1 MFGEI
6 LRNIYNSFLLPP
18 NSWLG
23 TLARHWLCQGRKLP
37 HAAVT
42 RMPSPT
48 LGSFG
53 ISLGPGALP
62 SDSMPAPSSITLQQ
76 TPCQP
81 ACDHAGPS
89 AWCPPSPTTPEGHF
103 ALRTQPRVSHAGS
116 GHEDRTW
123 GQQVLHLWA
132 HGHPGRF
139 HPAQLVFQM
148 SQFQPPFLQ
157 LGPSCPPPDFSPL
170 LMELGRAMSGPA
182 GAAVSLK
189 SYNGKRQRWHPVP
202 FRSCA
207 LSQAPAHFTH

>member
-1 MFGEI
+1 M
-6 LRNIYNSFLLPP
+6 
-18 NSWLG
+18 
-23 TLARHWLCQGRKLP
+23 
-37 HAAVT
+37 
-42 RMPSPT
+42 SP
-48 LGSFG
+48 
-53 ISLGPGALP
+53 AY
-62 SDSMPAPSSITLQQ
+62 
-76 TPCQP
+76 
-81 ACDHAGPS
+81 DHAGPS
-89 AWCPPSPTTPEGHF
+89 AWCPPSPITPEGHF
-103 ALRTQPRVSHAGS
+103 TLRTQPRASHAGS

-189 SYNGKRQRWHPVP
+189 SYNGKRQTEVASRAFQELCSVPSTSTLHSLKSGPFFPLMALQIECWAISLLASLENRLPLATHGLLSAQCQLRNLRTAEPEADFLHPS
-202 FRSCA
+202 R
-207 LSQAPAHFTH
+207 PASWGGSHSIKI